1 MASVFHQ
8 VQAVTAM
15 SVRTIPE
22 RLGTSLVV
30 VAGIAGVVGVL
41 VALLAMAEGFAATLN
56 ATGRMDRVMILRA
69 GSIDEMGSGLTVEQT
84 RLARDLQGIKRD
96 AGGQPLALA
105 EVYVVTNARKRGPGH
120 MVLAVVRGTSTRVFD
135 VRPEARIVAGRMFEP
150 GKREVVV
157 GKGAHRQYEN
167 MDIGQQVEVR
177 DGVWTVVGIFES
189 GGDVHESEMWV
200 DASALQDASRS
211 STFNTVVARLED
223 DRKETFTAFKDRM
236 TTDPRM
242 RTAAH
247 REPEYY
253 ASRSEG
259 LKAFITVLGYTISSI
274 MALGAL
280 FGALNTMY
288 AAVATRGVE
297 IATLRAI
304 GFGGGPVVA
313 SVMIE
318 SVLLALVGALVGA
331 AIAYVGFNGF
341 QVSAV
346 NIQTASNVAF
356 AFRVTPALLVQGIVW
371 ALVIGFLGGLLPAVR
386 AARMPVVEALRAG

>member
-1 MASVFHQ
+1 MASVFQQ

-15 SVRTIPE
+15 SVRTIPA
-22 RLGTSLVV
+22 RLGTSLVI

-41 VALLAMAEGFAATLN
+41 VSLLAMAEGFAAVLDS
-56 ATGRMDRVMILRA
+56 TGRMDRVMVLRA
-69 GSIDEMGSGLTVEQT
+69 GSIDEMGSGLTIDQT
-84 RLARDLQGIKRD
+84 RLVRDLPGIKRGAD
-96 AGGQPLALA
+96 GQPLAVA
-105 EVYVVTNARKRGPGH
+105 EVYVVTNAIKRSTGSL
-120 MVLAVVRGTSTRVFD
+120 VLAVVRGTSTRVFD
-135 VRPEARIVAGRMFEP
+135 VRPEAHIVAGRMFEP
-150 GKREVVV
+150 GKREVIV
-157 GKGAHRQYEN
+157 GKGAYAHYEG
-167 MDIGQQVEVR
+167 MVIGKTVEVR
-177 DGVWTVVGIFES
+177 DGVWTVVGIFDS

-200 DASALQDASRS
+200 DATALQDATRS
-211 STFNTVVARLED
+211 SSFNTVTARLGD

-236 TTDPRM
+236 TTDPRL

-247 REPEYY
+247 REPEFY

-259 LKAFITVLGYTISSI
+259 FKKFITVLGYSISAI
-274 MALGAL
+274 MGLGAL

-313 SVMIE
+313 SVMLE
-318 SVLLALVGALVGA
+318 SLMLALVGAVIGS

-341 QVSAV
+341 QVTAV
-346 NIQTASNVAF
+346 NFQTMSNVAF

-371 ALVIGFLGGLLPAVR
+371 AISIGFLGGLLPAMR
-386 AARMPVVEALRAG
+386 AARMPVVDALRAG